1 MYAMNSAMRTA
12 AMCASRDGDEPG
24 LPEPE
29 PARLDIRHFD
39 DCDQRVRTD
48 RHDVGA
54 DGQMHLAGDLASAR
68 GADERARL
76 VRGMLSLVGFSEL
89 AYVTVRRDTHGEI
102 DRLFFANGYRS
113 AHLEPT
119 WFEAGF
125 HRRDVRLKAAL
136 ASNAPFVWDLH
147 SITDAWRHAGSPSS
161 FRPAFDA
168 LRDCGACCGLMFGIQ
183 VPQTPLRAIVSFA
196 SPTLHADWITDGVIA
211 QALVLG
217 LSVHQRCSATVRSLD
232 RGDAAKDL
240 SDVQMRIL
248 GFLAAGLSDKEI
260 ALRMQTTSHNVDYH
274 LRRLRQKCNVSSRT
288 QLAFLAG
295 QLLAS

>member
-102 DRLFFANGYRS
+102 DRLFFANG
-113 AHLEPT
+113 
-119 WFEAGF
+119 
-125 HRRDVRLKAAL
+125 
-136 ASNAPFVWDLH
+136 
-147 SITDAWRHAGSPSS
+147 
-161 FRPAFDA
+161 
-168 LRDCGACCGLMFGIQ
+168 
-183 VPQTPLRAIVSFA
+183 
-196 SPTLHADWITDGVIA
+196 
-211 QALVLG
+211 
-217 LSVHQRCSATVRSLD
+217 
-232 RGDAAKDL
+232 
-240 SDVQMRIL
+240 
-248 GFLAAGLSDKEI
+248 
-260 ALRMQTTSHNVDYH
+260 
-274 LRRLRQKCNVSSRT
+274 
-288 QLAFLAG
+288 
-295 QLLAS
+295 